1 MFWVKRNQKSVKK
14 KRTKAKSFLDFNH
27 TIMKK
32 LVLTFFAV
40 FALAFSFAQTPEW
53 KEMHEF
59 HTIMSATF
67 HPAEENNLKPCKE
80 NAKVLLTRALAWEKA
95 QVPVGY
101 NASLAK
107 PILKQLVQDC
117 KALTEAVKT
126 KKSDKELKTLITKA
140 HDTFHQ
146 FAEKCK
152 E

>member
-1 MFWVKRNQKSVKK
+1 
-14 KRTKAKSFLDFNH
+14 
-27 TIMKK
+27 MKNV
-32 LVLTFFAV
+32 LLTFV
-40 FALAFSFAQTPEW
+40 ALFSMVYSYAQTPEW

-80 NAKVLLTRALAWEKA
+80 NAQDLLAKAHAWQQA
-95 QVPVGY
+95 QIPVGY
-101 NASLAK
+101 NAVLAK

-117 KALTEAVKT
+117 EALSVAVKA
-126 KKSDKELKTLITKA
+126 KKKDKELKKLITKA

>member
-1 MFWVKRNQKSVKK
+1 
-14 KRTKAKSFLDFNH
+14 
-27 TIMKK
+27 MKN
-32 LVLTFFAV
+32 LILTFFAV
-40 FALAFSFAQTPEW
+40 LSFAFSFAQTPEW

-80 NAKVLLTRALAWEKA
+80 NAKVLLTKARAWEKA

-126 KKSDKELKTLITKA
+126 KKSDKELKALITKA